1 MNAPSTRCRQ
11 RLIAGRQITAM
22 LALLLAVLLPGPALA
37 QSFAELGH
45 AADAP
50 TTARLV
56 QITALFT
63 VLSLAPSLLVMMTA
77 FTRIIV
83 VLSLLRSA
91 IGAQGT
97 PPNTVL
103 IGLALFLTF
112 FVMQPALD
120 QAWTGAIL
128 PMSEGRLGQME
139 ALTKAA
145 EPFRGFMQANA
156 RPDDVQTFLSI
167 GHMTPPADPTQI
179 QWRALIP
186 AFMVSELRRALQTGF
201 LLYLPFTI
209 IDLVVASVLMS
220 LGMMMLPPNG
230 VSLPLKLTFFVMVDG
245 WKLVSSSLTQSFL
258 PSG

>member
-1 MNAPSTRCRQ
+1 MKRMIAVT
-11 RLIAGRQITAM
+11 LI
-22 LALLLAVLLPGPALA
+22 LLLPAMALA
-37 QSFAELGH
+37 QPLAGLVPGLD
-45 AADAP
+45 AAHPADGG
-50 TTARLV
+50 TTGRLV

-63 VLSLAPSLLVMMTA
+63 VLSLAPSLLMMVTA

-83 VLSLLRSA
+83 VLSLLRAA

-128 PMSEGRLGQME
+128 PLSEGRMAPME
-139 ALTKAA
+139 ALPRAA
-145 EPFRGFMQANA
+145 EPFRAFMVANA
-156 RPDDVQTFLSI
+156 RPEDVRLFLDL
-167 GHMTPPADPTQI
+167 GHMPPPPDPAHL

-186 AFMVSELRRALQTGF
+186 AFMVGELRRAFQMGF

-245 WKLVSSSLTQSFL
+245 WRMVSGSLTQSFL
-258 PSG
+258 PG